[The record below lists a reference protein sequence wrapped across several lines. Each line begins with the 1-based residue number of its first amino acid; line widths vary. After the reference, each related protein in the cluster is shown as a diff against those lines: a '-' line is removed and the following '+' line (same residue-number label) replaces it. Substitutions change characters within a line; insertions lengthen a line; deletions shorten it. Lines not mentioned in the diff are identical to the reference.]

1 MPIFTQRWIITLLL
15 AAGLSGC
22 ASTADSKKTVKVDG
36 INISEAKADS
46 AAGIYAELGLRY
58 MQKGKYKLSVQ
69 KLRKAIELDPELPS
83 AYLYL
88 AQLYYQLDE
97 LEDAE
102 TNFRKA
108 LEMDPDY
115 SRAHN
120 NYGAFLCRQKRYS
133 ESETQFLAAID
144 NPLYE
149 NSAATLENIGLCMY
163 QDGQYAKAED
173 YFTRA
178 LVEVPYLS
186 RSLYV
191 LAKINFDR
199 GDIAAAKLNLERY
212 RRVASQTPETL
223 WLGIQIARKLG
234 EKNSEASLALLLK
247 QQFPGSAQAKQLAS
261 PDTKAKKS

>member
-1 MPIFTQRWIITLLL
+1 MPIFPKHWILLVLL
-15 AAGLSGC
+15 AAVLNGC
-22 ASTADSKKTVKVDG
+22 ASSPEKDKSVKIDG
-36 INISEAKADS
+36 INISESKADS

-69 KLRKAIELDPELPS
+69 KLRKALELDPELPS

-88 AQLYYQLDE
+88 AELYYQLEE

-108 LEMDPDY
+108 IEMDPDY

-120 NYGAFLCRQKRYS
+120 NFGAFLCGQGRYD

-149 NSAATLENIGLCMY
+149 NKAATLENMGLCMY
-163 QDGQYAKAED
+163 ADGQYAKAED
-173 YFTRA
+173 YFNQA
-178 LVEVPYLS
+178 LAEVPYMA
-186 RSLYV
+186 RSLYA

-199 GDIAAAKLNLERY
+199 GDIPAAKLNLERY
-212 RRVASQTPETL
+212 RKVASQTPETL
-223 WLGIQIARKLG
+223 WLGIQVARKLG
-234 EKNSEASLALLLK
+234 EKDNEASLALLLRSQYPK
-247 QQFPGSAQAKQLAS
+247 SAEAKLLESSGS
-261 PDTKAKKS
+261 KAKKS